1 MCLAVCFGDG
11 GSHGQS
17 ARVVVLDHGDGDLGG
32 EIPYRAPRG
41 IGVHIVVIAHGF
53 AAKLLGVGEPA
64 DIERIYIQGGIL
76 MGVLTVSQNMRAVP
90 GAGVLGW
97 ELAKLHL
104 LGRILGTRVSDG
116 VNGLVDARRFR
127 PMGTGPLVDRGIV
140 GSCVGK
146 GLRRQPTAFLQG
158 ESLAVLDGAWPPRHS
173 PSDR

>member
-1 MCLAVCFGDG
+1 M
-11 GSHGQS
+11 
-17 ARVVVLDHGDGDLGG
+17 
-32 EIPYRAPRG
+32 
-41 IGVHIVVIAHGF
+41 
-53 AAKLLGVGEPA
+53 
-64 DIERIYIQGGIL
+64 
-76 MGVLTVSQNMRAVP
+76 
-90 GAGVLGW
+90 GW

-158 ESLAVLDGAWPPRHS
+158 ESLAVLDARGHQGIVRRIGDN
-173 PSDR
+173 SDRGAVFRSQMCIRDRANTVAVVLILFSGLTVDMWHRSPNVAE